1 VFEGADL
8 KVGGDLL
15 VRSSDSYDLP
25 TSTAY
30 IRTWVTVNQVEAG
43 RVDIRT
49 ALEGSV
55 VVSGTSRP
63 ALVSPFTH
71 HRRV

>member
-25 TSTAY
+25 TSRAY
-30 IRTWVTVNQVEAG
+30 IRTWVTVDGVKEG
-43 RVDIRT
+43 EVDIRT
-49 ALEGSV
+49 ALEGFV

-63 ALVSPFTH
+63 ALVSPFTR